1 MITKLPLN
9 IDYQGK
15 VVVVTGAGG
24 LICGEMAAAFARSG
38 AKVACLDLNKEAVQA
53 LANKLKA
60 EGLEAEGYGAD
71 VLDSASL
78 QAAHQAILWDFG
90 PCDILIN
97 GAGGNN
103 PRATTDNEYH
113 HEAEVGKKSFF
124 DLDAAGVDFV
134 FKLNFQGT
142 LLPTQIFARDMV
154 AKKKGVILN
163 ISSMNAYTPLT
174 KIPAYSAAKAGISNF
189 TQWLATHF
197 AGTGIRCNAI
207 APGFLVSAQN
217 KALLF
222 HSDGSPTPRS
232 EKILNGTPTGRF
244 VEGDELLGA
253 ALFLCDDRAASAI
266 TGVVLPV
273 DAGFSAYCGV

>member
-1 MITKLPLN
+1 MIKLPLN
-9 IDYQGK
+9 IDYSGK

-24 LICGEMAAAFARSG
+24 LICGAMARAFAQSG
-38 AKVACLDLNKEAVQA
+38 AKVAALDLNEDAVKA
-53 LANKLKA
+53 LADELKA
-60 EGLEAEGYGAD
+60 EGFICECYKATVLEIESLEQVHAA
-71 VLDSASL
+71 VLKDL
-78 QAAHQAILWDFG
+78 G
-90 PCDILIN
+90 RCDILVN

-113 HEAEVGKKSFF
+113 HEAKEGGKSFF

-142 LLPTQIFARDMV
+142 LLPTQVFAKDMAD
-154 AKKKGVILN
+154 AKKGCILN

-207 APGFLVSAQN
+207 APGFLVSSQN

-222 HSDGSPTPRS
+222 NEDGTPTPRS
-232 EKILNGTPTGRF
+232 AKILGGTPTGRF
-244 VEGDELLGA
+244 VDAEELLGA
-253 ALFLCDDRAASAI
+253 TLFLCDDGAASAI

-273 DAGFSAYCGV
+273 DCGFAAYSGV